1 MYIFNGI
8 LFALIVLFIFAV
20 NFYNYRRESVRHK
33 LLHWFRASR
42 ELLLLEQV
50 SGKEKHTLLYDIE
63 ALEKIFRA
71 AATDPALTELPEF
84 LTVKSAR
91 NSCLDAALQFNI
103 SLQKF
108 PGKMVALI
116 IRAKPFAVPEDFSLE
131 K

>member
-8 LFALIVLFIFAV
+8 LFALILLFIFAV
-20 NFYNYRRESVRHK
+20 NLYNYRRESVRHK

-71 AATDPALTELPEF
+71 AATDPAPCCCGSSPSTSPPA
-84 LTVKSAR
+84 TTGCSA
-91 NSCLDAALQFNI
+91 S
-103 SLQKF
+103 
-108 PGKMVALI
+108 
-116 IRAKPFAVPEDFSLE
+116 
-131 K
+131 